1 MTSYWAEARS
11 AAHTLS
17 KWPGSPRK
25 PNQKSRPRAARLSP
39 MSTSQ
44 NEKGLRRI
52 IRSASAYVP
61 QVPKPKKKISLT
73 EKFVWSGIALFAY
86 LIMGQ
91 IPLYG
96 VTDDP
101 QFDFLAFARVIFA
114 AQQGTLM
121 ELGIGPIVTAGL
133 LMQLLKGSDLIR
145 LDFKNPDDRSLF
157 TSATKI
163 VTIIVI
169 VAEGALYGFSVYGP
183 LVAHVDIIPV
193 VIAQLIFASF
203 LVMLMDEM
211 VQKGW
216 GVGSGLS
223 LFIMAGIAQTILW
236 SVFSPVPATDGPVG
250 VLPFTIDA
258 VANGHGYDSIFRS
271 GQLASLF
278 ALSLTI
284 AVILILVYI
293 EGIHVD
299 IPIVSTKYRG
309 FTAVY
314 PIKLLYTSV
323 IPVILASALI
333 ANGVFMGQMMWANYN
348 PNNTNP
354 VFNWIAQFDPN
365 QAQTPTGGILY
376 YMTSPRS
383 LDHVAQ
389 DPVRAL
395 VYIIF
400 FTGIVTVFSRLWVE
414 LGGLSAK
421 NAAKNL
427 LDADVQVPG
436 FRRSEGSVEN
446 LLNRYIPSLTIISG
460 VIIGLLAS
468 LSDVLNVFGSGT
480 GLLLMVNIMVSYY
493 QTLVKEQIDTYMPKL
508 AALLGRK

>member
-1 MTSYWAEARS
+1 
-11 AAHTLS
+11 
-17 KWPGSPRK
+17 
-25 PNQKSRPRAARLSP
+25 
-39 MSTSQ
+39 MSTATS
-44 NEKGLRRI
+44 EGFLRRAI
-52 IRSASAYVP
+52 KGVSAYVP

-73 EKFVWSGIALFAY
+73 EKFVWTGIALLCY

-96 VTDDP
+96 VTDAP

-169 VAEGALYGFSVYGP
+169 VAEGSLYGISVYGP
-183 LVAHVDIIPV
+183 LVAGPQLIPILV
-193 VIAQLIFASF
+193 AQLIGASL

-236 SVFSPVPATDGPVG
+236 SVFSPLPAGDGPTG
-250 VLPFTIDA
+250 ILPFSIQTSME
-258 VANGHGYDSIFRS
+258 GHGQDAFFRS
-271 GQLASLF
+271 GQLPSIF
-278 ALSLTI
+278 ALSLTV

-323 IPVILASALI
+323 IPVILASALT
-333 ANGVFMGQMMWANYN
+333 ANAVFMGQMMWANYN
-348 PNNTNP
+348 PENNNP
-354 VFNWIAQFDPN
+354 VFNWIAQFDRNSP
-365 QAQTPTGGILY
+365 QTPTGGILY
-376 YMTSPRS
+376 YVVSPRS
-383 LDHVAQ
+383 LDHVVA
-389 DPVRAL
+389 DPVRAV
-395 VYIIF
+395 VYVIF
-400 FTGIVTVFSRLWVE
+400 FTGIVTLFSRLWVE
-414 LGGLSAK
+414 LGGLSART
-421 NAAKNL
+421 AAKNL

-436 FRRSEGSVEN
+436 FRRSEGSVEG
-446 LLNRYIPSLTIISG
+446 LLNRYIPALTIVSG
-460 VIIGLLAS
+460 VIIGLLSS
-468 LSDVLNVFGSGT
+468 LSDLLGVFGSGT
-480 GLLLMVNIMVSYY
+480 GVLLMVNIMVSYY
-493 QTLVKEQIDTYMPKL
+493 QTLVKEQVDTYMPKL
-508 AALLGRK
+508 AAILGRK

>member
-1 MTSYWAEARS
+1 
-11 AAHTLS
+11 
-17 KWPGSPRK
+17 
-25 PNQKSRPRAARLSP
+25 
-39 MSTSQ
+39 MSTTQS
-44 NEKGLRRI
+44 EGGLRRI

-73 EKFVWSGIALFAY
+73 EKFVWTGIALLAY
-86 LIMGQ
+86 LVMGQ

-96 VTDDP
+96 VTNDP
-101 QFDFLAFARVIFA
+101 KFDFLAFARVIFA

-163 VTIIVI
+163 VTLIVI
-169 VAEGALYGFSVYGP
+169 VAEGVLYGSSVYGP
-183 LVAHVDIIPV
+183 LTAENAPYAIYI
-193 VIAQLIFASF
+193 VIAQLIGASAI
-203 LVMLMDEM
+203 VMLLDEM

-216 GVGSGLS
+216 GIGSGLS

-236 SVFSPVPATDGPVG
+236 SVFSPVPAQDGPVG
-250 VLPFTIDA
+250 VLPFTIESIAEGNGADA
-258 VANGHGYDSIFRS
+258 IFRS
-271 GQLASLF
+271 GQLPSLF
-278 ALSLTI
+278 TLALTI
-284 AVILILVYI
+284 VVILILVYI

-323 IPVILASALI
+323 IPVILASALL
-333 ANGVFMGQMMWANYN
+333 ANAVFIGQMMWANYN

-354 VFNWIAQFDPN
+354 AFNWIAQFDP
-365 QAQTPTGGILY
+365 QSQGGTATPTGGILY
-376 YMTSPRS
+376 YITPPRS
-383 LDHVAQ
+383 LEAAAE
-389 DPVRAL
+389 DPMRAV
-395 VYIIF
+395 VYVIF
-400 FTGIVTVFSRLWVE
+400 LTGIVTVFSRLWVE
-414 LGGLSAK
+414 LGGLSPRT
-421 NAAKNL
+421 AARNL

-436 FRRSEGSVEN
+436 FRRSEGSVET
-446 LLNRYIPSLTIISG
+446 LLNRYIPSLTLLSG
-460 VIIGLLAS
+460 MIIGLLAGV
-468 LSDVLNVFGSGT
+468 SDVLNVFGTGT
-480 GLLLMVNIMVSYY
+480 GILLLVNIMVSYY
-493 QTLVKEQIDTYMPKL
+493 QTLVKEQVDTYMPNL

>member
-1 MTSYWAEARS
+1 
-11 AAHTLS
+11 
-17 KWPGSPRK
+17 
-25 PNQKSRPRAARLSP
+25 
-39 MSTSQ
+39 MSTTQ
-44 NEKGLRRI
+44 NESKLRRI
-52 IRSASAYVP
+52 IKTASAYVP
-61 QVPKPKKKISLT
+61 QVPKPKKKITLT
-73 EKFVWSGIALFAY
+73 EKFVWTGIALFAY

-96 VTDDP
+96 VTEDP
-101 QFDFLAFARVIFA
+101 KFDFLAFARVIFA

-169 VAEGALYGFSVYGP
+169 VAEGALYGVSVYGP
-183 LVAHVDIIPV
+183 LAPPDAAMQVTAIIV
-193 VIAQLIFASF
+193 GQLIFASL
-203 LVMLMDEM
+203 LVMMMDEM

-236 SVFSPVPATDGPVG
+236 SVFSPVGVNIDGSGPPVG
-250 VLPFTIDA
+250 IAPYAVQAGLDGNFGDA
-258 VANGHGYDSIFRS
+258 IFRS
-271 GQLASLF
+271 GQLPSIF
-278 ALSLTI
+278 ALALTI
-284 AVILILVYI
+284 GVILVLVYI

-333 ANGVFMGQMMWANYN
+333 ANAIFMGQMMWANYN
-348 PNNTNP
+348 PNNNNP
-354 VFNWIAQFDPN
+354 VFNWIAQFD
-365 QAQTPTGGILY
+365 QSSSQTPTGGILY
-376 YMTSPRS
+376 YITAPRS
-383 LDHVAQ
+383 LESLVA
-389 DPVRAL
+389 DPVRAAIY
-395 VYIIF
+395 VVF

-421 NAAKNL
+421 TAARNL

-436 FRRSEGSVEN
+436 FRRSEGSVEG
-446 LLNRYIPSLTIISG
+446 LLNRYIPALTIISG

-468 LSDVLNVFGSGT
+468 LSDMLGVFGTGT
-480 GLLLMVNIMVSYY
+480 GVLLMVNIMVSYY
-493 QTLVKEQIDTYMPKL
+493 QTLVKEQVDTYMPKL
-508 AALLGRK
+508 AAILGRK

>member
-1 MTSYWAEARS
+1 
-11 AAHTLS
+11 
-17 KWPGSPRK
+17 
-25 PNQKSRPRAARLSP
+25 
-39 MSTSQ
+39 MSTAE
-44 NEKGLRRI
+44 NEGFLRRAI
-52 IRSASAYVP
+52 KAASTYVP
-61 QVPKPKKKISLT
+61 QVPKPKKKIALS
-73 EKFVWSGIALFAY
+73 EKFVWSGIALLCY

-101 QFDFLAFARVIFA
+101 KFDFLAFARVIFA

-169 VAEGALYGFSVYGP
+169 VAEGALYGVSVYGP
-183 LVAHVDIIPV
+183 LVAGPNIIPIV
-193 VIAQLIFASF
+193 VGQLIGAS
-203 LVMLMDEM
+203 LIVMLMDEM

-223 LFIMAGIAQTILW
+223 LFIMAGVSQTILW
-236 SVFSPVPATDGPVG
+236 SVFSPIPAPDGPTG
-250 VLPFTIDA
+250 ILPFSIQSSVD
-258 VANGHGYDSIFRS
+258 GHGQDAFFRT
-271 GQLASLF
+271 GQLPSIF
-278 ALSLTI
+278 ALSLTV

-323 IPVILASALI
+323 IPVILASALT
-333 ANGVFMGQMMWANYN
+333 ANAVFMGQMMWSQYN
-348 PNNTNP
+348 VENNNP
-354 VFNWIAQFDPN
+354 LFNWIAQFDPS
-365 QAQTPTGGILY
+365 QPQTPTGGVLY
-376 YMTSPRS
+376 YVTPPRG
-383 LDHVAQ
+383 LEVAAA
-389 DPVRAL
+389 DPVRSA
-395 VYIIF
+395 VYVVF
-400 FTGIVTVFSRLWVE
+400 FTAIVTLFSKLWVE
-414 LGGLSAK
+414 LGGLSART
-421 NAAKNL
+421 AAKNL

-436 FRRSEGSVEN
+436 FRRSEESVEG
-446 LLNRYIPSLTIISG
+446 LLNRYIPSLTIMSG

-468 LSDVLNVFGSGT
+468 LSDLLSVFGSGV
-480 GLLLMVNIMVSYY
+480 GILLMVNIMVSYY
-493 QTLVKEQIDTYMPKL
+493 QTLVKEQVDTHMPKL

>member
-1 MTSYWAEARS
+1 
-11 AAHTLS
+11 
-17 KWPGSPRK
+17 
-25 PNQKSRPRAARLSP
+25 
-39 MSTSQ
+39 MSTTQS
-44 NEKGLRRI
+44 EGGLRRF

-73 EKFVWSGIALFAY
+73 EKFVWTGIALLAY
-86 LIMGQ
+86 LVMGQ

-101 QFDFLAFARVIFA
+101 RFDFLAFARVIFA

-163 VTIIVI
+163 VTLIVI
-169 VAEGALYGFSVYGP
+169 VAEGALYGASVYGP
-183 LVAHVDIIPV
+183 LTAENAPYAIYV
-193 VIAQLIFASF
+193 VIGQLIGASAI
-203 LVMLMDEM
+203 VMLLDEM
-211 VQKGW
+211 IQKGW

-236 SVFSPVPATDGPVG
+236 SVFSPVPAQDGPVG
-250 VLPFTIDA
+250 VLPFTIESIAEGNGADA
-258 VANGHGYDSIFRS
+258 IFRS
-271 GQLASLF
+271 GQLPSLF
-278 ALSLTI
+278 VLALTI
-284 AVILILVYI
+284 VIILILVYI

-323 IPVILASALI
+323 IPVILASALL
-333 ANGVFMGQMMWANYN
+333 ANAVFIGQMMWANYN

-354 VFNWIAQFDPN
+354 AFNWIAQFDP
-365 QAQTPTGGILY
+365 QSQGGTATPTGGILY
-376 YMTSPRS
+376 YITPPRGLEAAAADPMRAVVYVIFMT
-383 LDHVAQ
+383 A
-389 DPVRAL
+389 
-395 VYIIF
+395 
-400 FTGIVTVFSRLWVE
+400 IVTVFSRLWVE
-414 LGGLSAK
+414 LGGLSART
-421 NAAKNL
+421 AARNL

-436 FRRSEGSVEN
+436 FRRSEGSVET
-446 LLNRYIPSLTIISG
+446 LLNRYIPSLTLLSG
-460 VIIGLLAS
+460 MIIGLLAGV
-468 LSDVLNVFGSGT
+468 SDVLNVFGTGT
-480 GLLLMVNIMVSYY
+480 GILLLVNIMVSYY
-493 QTLVKEQIDTYMPKL
+493 QTLVKEKVDTDMPNL

>member
-1 MTSYWAEARS
+1 MSSTTTSE
-11 AAHTLS
+11 H
-17 KWPGSPRK
+17 
-25 PNQKSRPRAARLSP
+25 
-39 MSTSQ
+39 
-44 NEKGLRRI
+44 GLRRI
-52 IRSASAYVP
+52 IKSVSAYVP

-73 EKFVWSGIALFAY
+73 EKFVWTGIALFAY

-96 VTDDP
+96 VTEAP
-101 QFDFLAFARVIFA
+101 KFDFLQFARVIFA

-133 LMQLLKGSDLIR
+133 LMQLLKGSELIK

-169 VAEGALYGFSVYGP
+169 CAEGGLYGGSVYGP
-183 LVAHVDIIPV
+183 LTSDTPYAIYVI
-193 VIAQLIFASF
+193 IAQLIGASII
-203 LVMLMDEM
+203 VMLMDEL

-236 SVFSPVPATDGPVG
+236 SVFSVVPGSDGPVG
-250 VLPFTIDA
+250 IFPFVISHASDGHIEDAILRTGQLP
-258 VANGHGYDSIFRS
+258 SIF
-271 GQLASLF
+271 G
-278 ALSLTI
+278 LSLTV

-299 IPIVSTKYRG
+299 VPIVSTKYRG

-323 IPVILASALI
+323 IPVILTSALV
-333 ANGVFMGQMMWANYN
+333 ANAVFMGQMLWASYN
-348 PNNTNP
+348 PNNTSP
-354 VFNWIAQFDPN
+354 VFNWIVQFDPHP
-365 QAQTPTGGILY
+365 QSGGRQTPIGGILY
-376 YMTSPRS
+376 YLTSPRS
-383 LDHVAQ
+383 LDRVLL
-389 DPVRAL
+389 DPTHAVVYVL
-395 VYIIF
+395 VY
-400 FTGIVTVFSRLWVE
+400 TSIVTVFSRLWVE
-414 LGGLSAK
+414 LGGLSART
-421 NAAKNL
+421 AARNL

-436 FRRSEGSVEN
+436 FRRAEGSVET
-446 LLNRYIPSLTIISG
+446 LLGKYIPSLTILSG
-460 VIIGLLAS
+460 IILGLLAS
-468 LSDVLNVFGSGT
+468 LSDILNVFGSGT

-493 QTLVKEQIDTYMPKL
+493 QTLVKEQVDMHMPGL
-508 AALLGRK
+508 AALLGRKL

>member
-1 MTSYWAEARS
+1 
-11 AAHTLS
+11 
-17 KWPGSPRK
+17 
-25 PNQKSRPRAARLSP
+25 
-39 MSTSQ
+39 MSSTTQ
-44 NEKGLRRI
+44 NENILRRV

-61 QVPKPKKKISLT
+61 QVPKPKKKITLT
-73 EKFVWSGIALFAY
+73 EKFAWTGIALLLY
-86 LIMGQ
+86 LVMGQ

-96 VTDDP
+96 VTSDP
-101 QFDFLAFARVIFA
+101 KFDFLAFARVIFA

-169 VAEGALYGFSVYGP
+169 VAEGALYGVSVYGP
-183 LVAHVDIIPV
+183 LVAGPHIIGV
-193 VIAQLIFASF
+193 VVAQLIGASV
-203 LVMLMDEM
+203 LVMLLDEL

-236 SVFSPVPATDGPVG
+236 SVFSPFPAQDGPTG
-250 VLPFTIDA
+250 ILPFTIQSTID
-258 VANGHGYDSIFRS
+258 GHGQDAFFRQ
-271 GQLASLF
+271 GQLPSLF
-278 ALSLTI
+278 ALGLTVG
-284 AVILILVYI
+284 VILVLVYI

-323 IPVILASALI
+323 IPVILSSALI
-333 ANGVFMGQMMWANYN
+333 ANAVFMGQMMWANYN
-348 PNNTNP
+348 PNNANP
-354 VFNWIAQFDPN
+354 AFNWIAQFDPSS
-365 QAQTPTGGILY
+365 QQTPTGGILY
-376 YMTSPRS
+376 YITSPRS
-383 LDHVAQ
+383 LDHVAA
-389 DPVRAL
+389 DPVRAIIY
-395 VYIIF
+395 VIF
-400 FTGIVTVFSRLWVE
+400 FTAIVTVFSRLWVE
-414 LGGLSAK
+414 LGGLSART
-421 NAAKNL
+421 AAKNL

-436 FRRSEGSVEN
+436 FRRSENSVES

-468 LSDVLNVFGSGT
+468 LSDILNVFGSGT
-480 GLLLMVNIMVSYY
+480 GILLMVNIMVSYY
-493 QTLVKEQIDTYMPKL
+493 QTLVKEQVDTYMPKL

>member
-1 MTSYWAEARS
+1 MSSMT
-11 AAHTLS
+11 
-17 KWPGSPRK
+17 
-25 PNQKSRPRAARLSP
+25 
-39 MSTSQ
+39 TS
-44 NEKGLRRI
+44 EHGLGRI
-52 IRSASAYVP
+52 IKAVSTYVP

-73 EKFVWSGIALFAY
+73 EKFVWTGIALLAY
-86 LIMGQ
+86 LIMAQ

-101 QFDFLAFARVIFA
+101 RFDFLAFARVIFA

-133 LMQLLKGSDLIR
+133 LMQLLKGSNLIR

-169 VAEGALYGFSVYGP
+169 VAEGGLYGGSVYGP
-183 LVAHVDIIPV
+183 LTAEEAPSAIYV
-193 VIAQLIFASF
+193 VIAQLIGASVI
-203 LVMLMDEM
+203 VMLLDEM

-216 GVGSGLS
+216 GIGSGLS

-236 SVFSPVPATDGPVG
+236 NVFSVVPADDGPVG
-250 VLPFTIDA
+250 LLPFTIDA
-258 VANGHGYDSIFRS
+258 SLSGHGADAIFRT
-271 GQLASLF
+271 GQLPSLF
-278 ALSLTI
+278 TLALTVG
-284 AVILILVYI
+284 VILVLVYI

-299 IPIVSTKYRG
+299 VPIVSTKYRG

-323 IPVILASALI
+323 IPVILASALT
-333 ANGVFMGQMMWANYN
+333 ANAVFMGQMLWANYN
-348 PNNTNP
+348 PNNENP

-365 QAQTPTGGILY
+365 SRGGQANPTGGILY
-376 YMTSPRS
+376 YITSPRS
-383 LDHVAQ
+383 LDIVAA
-389 DPVRAL
+389 DPLRAV
-395 VYIIF
+395 VYVIF
-400 FTGIVTVFSRLWVE
+400 MTAIVTVFSRLWVE

-421 NAAKNL
+421 NAARNL

-436 FRRSEGSVEN
+436 FRRSEGSVEA

-460 VIIGLLAS
+460 IIIGLLAS
-468 LSDVLNVFGSGT
+468 ISNVLNVFGSGT
-480 GLLLMVNIMVSYY
+480 GILLMVNIMVSYY
-493 QTLVKEQIDTYMPKL
+493 QTLVKEQVDNYLPSL